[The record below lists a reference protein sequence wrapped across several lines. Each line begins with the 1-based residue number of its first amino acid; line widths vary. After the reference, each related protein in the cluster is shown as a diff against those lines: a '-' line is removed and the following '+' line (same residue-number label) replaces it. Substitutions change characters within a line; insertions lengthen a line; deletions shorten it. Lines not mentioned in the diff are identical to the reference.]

1 MTKLPKDVEERFDK
15 MQDSLS
21 EQISAFVLK
30 DGSNIRLLYEVFSTF
45 KQFLAEELER
55 VKK

>member
-1 MTKLPKDVEERFDK
+1 MKLPKEVEDRFDEK
-15 MQDSLS
+15 FWY
-21 EQISAFVLK
+21 IGG
-30 DGSNIRLLYEVFSTF
+30 DGVQCDFITLRNL

>member
-15 MQDSLS
+15 HFEDWGFDKQDAN
-21 EQISAFVLK
+21 EI
-30 DGSNIRLLYEVFSTF
+30 

-55 VKK
+55 VKNERE